1 MKIISHLFSC
11 IITIQHKAI
20 IIFVGIKNY
29 DCIIK
34 KMADI
39 LQITEDIPVDDS
51 IYEYEYREYNPITGT
66 DLNRGSIVITIESQD
81 IYTHPAESYLIVEGE
96 LIKGLRGVGGVLVRY
111 ADADLATLIN
121 NGIMYLFSDVRFH
134 LASHE
139 IEVVQNPGHASV
151 MLGMLKY
158 PDDFNKSQGLN
169 QLWAPDIKKGTA
181 VLADNEGFKMRHEY
195 IIKSPN
201 PKGTFSFKIPLK
213 HFFGFCEDYK
223 KILYGMQQKLTLTRT
238 GDDNAIF
245 RADAADAAEIN
256 LKKISWFMPHVI
268 PSDAYRL
275 QLNKIIER
283 KEKIPVGYRMLQCD
297 NIPVPSGAPFTWR
310 LGVKSSPDI
319 PRFIIV
325 GFQTNKNNNQRA
337 NPAIFNHCQVR
348 NIYVTLNA
356 KRYPDID
363 YEENFLI
370 NKHSRFYGDAAT
382 FRKKF
387 FNMDEL
393 ISNPGINPVSYKDL
407 FPLFVFDVTKQS
419 EKLKTSVSD
428 IHIKASFN
436 GDNPPA
442 DTIAYAVIIS
452 DRLFHF
458 VSDGSKI
465 TNIV

>member
-1 MKIISHLFSC
+1 
-11 IITIQHKAI
+11 
-20 IIFVGIKNY
+20 
-29 DCIIK
+29 
-34 KMADI
+34 MADI

-51 IYEYEYREYNPITGT
+51 IYEYEYKEYNPIAGNAGE
-66 DLNRGSIVITIESQD
+66 LNRGSIVIVIEAQD
-81 IYTHPAESYLIVEGE
+81 IYTHPAESYLIVEGQLKRINNNE
-96 LIKGLRGVGGVLVRY
+96 RY
-111 ADADLATLIN
+111 VEDDKVALIN
-121 NGIMYLFSDVRFH
+121 NGIMYLFSDVRYH

-139 IEVVQNPGHASV
+139 IKVLQNPGHATT

-169 QLWAPDIKKGTA
+169 QGWAPDLKVGTSNPD
-181 VLADNEGFKMRHEY
+181 DNDGFKMRYEH
-195 IIKSPN
+195 IIKSPVGN
-201 PKGTFSFKIPLK
+201 INKGKFSFKIPLK
-213 HFFGFCEDYK
+213 HFLGFCEDYK
-223 KILYGMQQKLTLTRT
+223 KVIYGMQQRLTLTRT
-238 GDDNAIF
+238 GDNNAIF
-245 RADAADAAEIN
+245 KGQNAANNALVLDGQVEIN
-256 LKKISWFMPHVI
+256 KISWFMPHVI

-297 NIPVPSGAPFTWR
+297 NIPVPQGAPFTWR

-325 GFQTNKNNNQRA
+325 GFQTNKNNNQET
-337 NPAIFNHCQVR
+337 NPAIFDNCNVR

-370 NKHSRFYGDAAT
+370 NKCNRTYGDAAT

-387 FNMDEL
+387 YNMDEL
-393 ISNPGINPVSYKDL
+393 LSNPGINPTNYKNL
-407 FPLFVFDVTKQS
+407 FPLFVFDVSKQS

-428 IHIKASFN
+428 IHIKASFDLN
-436 GDNPPA
+436 AVGAANPPA
-442 DTIAYAVIIS
+442 GTIAYAVIIS

>member
-1 MKIISHLFSC
+1 
-11 IITIQHKAI
+11 
-20 IIFVGIKNY
+20 
-29 DCIIK
+29 
-34 KMADI
+34 MADI

-51 IYEYEYREYNPITGT
+51 IYEYEYKEYNPIAGNMG
-66 DLNRGSIVITIESQD
+66 DLNRGSIVIVIEAQD

-96 LIKGLRGVGGVLVRY
+96 LIKAAGGNYV
-111 ADADLATLIN
+111 DEDTISLIN
-121 NGIMYLFSDVRFH
+121 NGIMYLFSDVRYH

-139 IEVVQNPGHASV
+139 IEVLQNPGHATA

-169 QLWAPDIKKGTA
+169 QGWAPDSNTGEA
-181 VLADNEGFKMRHEY
+181 VFDNNAADYNEGFNKRHKY
-195 IIKSPN
+195 IIKSIN
-201 PKGTFSFKIPLK
+201 DAGEKGSFSFKIPLK
-213 HFFGFCEDYK
+213 HFLGFCEDYK
-223 KILYGMQQKLTLTRT
+223 KIIYGMQQRLTLTRT
-238 GDDNAIF
+238 GDNNAILKGTKTVNNNVV
-245 RADAADAAEIN
+245 AIDEGKVNI
-256 LKKISWFMPHVI
+256 KKISWLMPHVI

-297 NIPVPSGAPFTWR
+297 NIPVPPGAPFTWR

-325 GFQTNKNNNQRA
+325 GFQTNKNNTQIT
-337 NPAIFNHCQVR
+337 NPAIFNHCNVR

-370 NKHSRFYGDAAT
+370 NKFSRVYGDAAT

-393 ISNPGINPVSYKDL
+393 ISNPGIEPINYKNL
-407 FPLFVFDVTKQS
+407 FPLYVFDVSKQS

-428 IHIKASFN
+428 IHIKASFSPDAAGN
-436 GDNPPA
+436 ANPPNG
-442 DTIAYAVIIS
+442 TIAYSVIIS

>member
-1 MKIISHLFSC
+1 
-11 IITIQHKAI
+11 
-20 IIFVGIKNY
+20 
-29 DCIIK
+29 
-34 KMADI
+34 MADI

-51 IYEYEYREYNPITGT
+51 IYEYEYKEYNPIVGT
-66 DLNRGSIVITIESQD
+66 DLNRGSIVLTIESQD
-81 IYTHPAESYLIVEGE
+81 IYTHPAESFLVIDGE
-96 LIKGLRGVGGVLVRY
+96 LRKKDRDGAGAVQYYG
-111 ADADLATLIN
+111 DADIVSLIN
-121 NGIMYLFSDVRFH
+121 NGLMYLFSDVRYH

-139 IEVVQNPGHASV
+139 KEVLQNPGHATT

-158 PDDFNKSQGLN
+158 PDDFTKSQGLN
-169 QLWAPDIKKGTA
+169 QLWLPDTNSDAEIINN
-181 VLADNEGFKMRHEY
+181 LGFKKRHQHIIMR
-195 IIKSPN
+195 SN

-213 HFFGFCEDYK
+213 HFLGFCEDYR
-223 KILYGMQQKLTLTRT
+223 KILYGMQQRLTLTRI
-238 GDDNAIF
+238 GNDNAIF
-245 RADAADAAEIN
+245 RAGGDEGEVYID
-256 LKKISWFMPHVI
+256 KIRWFMPHVI

-275 QLNKIIER
+275 QLDKIIEK

-297 NIPVPSGAPFTWR
+297 STQVPNGNTTFTWR

-325 GFQTNKNNNQRA
+325 GFQTNKNNDQQT
-337 NPAIFNHCQVR
+337 NPALFNHCRVR

-356 KRYPDID
+356 KRYPDTD
-363 YEENFLI
+363 YDNDFVK
-370 NKHSRFYGDAAT
+370 NQYSRIYGDASL

-393 ISNPGINPVSYKDL
+393 VSNSGIEPINFKDL
-407 FPLFVFDVTKQS
+407 FPLYVFDVTKQS

-428 IHIKASFN
+428 IHIKAFFN
-436 GDNPPA
+436 NPGVA
-442 DTIAYAVIIS
+442 NDTMAYAVIIS

>member
-1 MKIISHLFSC
+1 
-11 IITIQHKAI
+11 
-20 IIFVGIKNY
+20 
-29 DCIIK
+29 
-34 KMADI
+34 MADI

-51 IYEYEYREYNPITGT
+51 IYEYEYKEYNPIAGT
-66 DLNRGSIVITIESQD
+66 NFNRGSIVITIESQD
-81 IYTHPAESYLIVEGE
+81 IYTHPAESFLIIEGR
-96 LIKGLRGVGGVLVRY
+96 LIKLAVGPGG
-111 ADADLATLIN
+111 ADIPYDEDAVISLIN
-121 NGIMYLFSDVRFH
+121 NGLMYLFSDVRYH

-139 IEVVQNPGHASV
+139 IEVLQNPGYATT

-169 QLWAPDIKKGTA
+169 QLWLPDTPIDDNNIA
-181 VLADNEGFKMRHEY
+181 NMDNEGFKKRENY
-195 IIKSPN
+195 IINDSN
-201 PKGTFSFKIPLK
+201 PRGTFSFKIPLK
-213 HFFGFCEDYK
+213 HFLGFCEDYK
-223 KILYGMQQKLTLTRT
+223 KVLYGMQQRLTLTRS
-238 GDDNAIF
+238 GNIQDSIF
-245 RADAADAAEIN
+245 RANAADEGRI
-256 LKKISWFMPHVI
+256 LIDKISWFMPHVI

-275 QLNKIIER
+275 QLDKIIER

-297 NIPVPSGAPFTWR
+297 STQVPQNIKPFSWR

-319 PRFIIV
+319 PRFIII
-325 GFQTNKNNNQRA
+325 GFQSGKNNRQTR
-337 NPAIFNHCQVR
+337 NPAIFDNLFVR

-356 KRYPDID
+356 KRYPDTD
-363 YEENFLI
+363 YENDFTT
-370 NKHSRFYGDAAT
+370 NKYSRIYGDAAL

-393 ISNPGINPVSYKDL
+393 ISNPGINPYNYKHIY
-407 FPLFVFDVTKQS
+407 PLYLFDVSKQS

-428 IHIKASFN
+428 IHIKASF
-436 GDNPPA
+436 GDVPGGADNPPA

>member
-1 MKIISHLFSC
+1 
-11 IITIQHKAI
+11 
-20 IIFVGIKNY
+20 
-29 DCIIK
+29 
-34 KMADI
+34 MADI

-51 IYEYEYREYNPITGT
+51 IYEYEYKEYNPIAGNAG
-66 DLNRGSIVITIESQD
+66 DLNRGSIVIVIEAQD
-81 IYTHPAESYLIVEGE
+81 IYTHPAESFLIVDGRLTLKENRNNPPDGNDPKA
-96 LIKGLRGVGGVLVRY
+96 LI
-111 ADADLATLIN
+111 DTETTTLIN
-121 NGIMYLFSDVRFH
+121 NGIMYLFSDVRYH

-139 IEVVQNPGHASV
+139 IEVLQNPGHAST

-169 QLWAPDIKKGTA
+169 QLWVPDVSID
-181 VLADNEGFKMRHEY
+181 DNNVAEKTNNKGFKKRFEY
-195 IIKSPN
+195 IVSKVN

-213 HFFGFCEDYK
+213 HFLGFCEDYK
-223 KILYGMQQKLTLTRT
+223 KIIYGMQQRLTLTRT
-238 GDDNAIF
+238 GNNDAIF
-245 RADAADAAEIN
+245 RTAAVDECNIN
-256 LKKISWFMPHVI
+256 IEKIRWFMPHVI

-297 NIPVPSGAPFTWR
+297 NAPVPPENRTFTWR

-325 GFQTNKNNNQRA
+325 GFQTNKLNDQTK
-337 NPAIFNHCQVR
+337 NPAIFDHCEVR

-356 KRYPDID
+356 KRNPDTD
-363 YEENFLI
+363 YENSFVA
-370 NKHSRFYGDAAT
+370 NHYSRIYGDAAT

-387 FNMDEL
+387 YNMDEL
-393 ISNPGINPVSYKDL
+393 ISNPGINPTDYKDL

-436 GDNPPA
+436 ENTPNN
-442 DTIAYAVIIS
+442 TIAYAVIIS

>member
-1 MKIISHLFSC
+1 
-11 IITIQHKAI
+11 
-20 IIFVGIKNY
+20 
-29 DCIIK
+29 
-34 KMADI
+34 MADI

-51 IYEYEYREYNPITGT
+51 IYEYEYKEYNPIVGT
-66 DLNRGSIVITIESQD
+66 DLNRGSIVLTIESQD
-81 IYTHPAESYLIVEGE
+81 IYTHPAESFLVIEGR
-96 LIKGLRGVGGVLVRY
+96 LIKRDRDGAGRIQNY
-111 ADADLATLIN
+111 ANADIITLIN
-121 NGIMYLFSDVRFH
+121 NGMMYLFSDIRFH

-139 IEVVQNPGHASV
+139 IEVLQNPGQATT

-169 QLWAPDIKKGTA
+169 QLWLPDTLIA
-181 VLADNEGFKMRHEY
+181 NNEVANNADNKGFKKRHEY
-195 IIKSPN
+195 IIMTPA
-201 PKGTFSFKIPLK
+201 PKGSFSFKIPLK
-213 HFFGFCEDYK
+213 HFLGFCEDYK

-238 GDDNAIF
+238 GDNNAIF
-245 RADAADAAEIN
+245 RTNAVDVGEVNITG
-256 LKKISWFMPHVI
+256 IRWFMPHVI

-275 QLNKIIER
+275 QLDKIIEK

-297 NIPVPSGAPFTWR
+297 STQVTTNIKEFTWR

-325 GFQTNKNNNQRA
+325 GFQTNKNNHQET
-337 NPAIFNHCQVR
+337 NPAIFNHLFVR

-363 YEENFLI
+363 YNNSIKTNQF
-370 NKHSRFYGDAAT
+370 SRIYGDAT
-382 FRKKF
+382 LFRKKF

-393 ISNPGINPVSYKDL
+393 ISNSGINPLDYREL
-407 FPLFVFDVTKQS
+407 FPLYLFDVSKQS

-428 IHIKASFN
+428 IHIKASFDSDPA
-436 GDNPPA
+436 GVDNPPA
-442 DTIAYAVIIS
+442 DTMAYAVIIS

>member
-1 MKIISHLFSC
+1 
-11 IITIQHKAI
+11 
-20 IIFVGIKNY
+20 
-29 DCIIK
+29 
-34 KMADI
+34 MADI
-39 LQITEDIPVDDS
+39 LHITEDIPVDDS
-51 IYEYEYREYNPITGT
+51 IYEYEYKEYNPITGT

-81 IYTHPAESYLIVEGE
+81 IYTHPAESYLNIEGQL
-96 LIKGLRGVGGVLVRY
+96 LIR
-111 ADADLATLIN
+111 ANDAPYVNGDKVALIN
-121 NGIMYLFSDVRFH
+121 NSIMYLFSDVRYH

-139 IEVVQNPGHASV
+139 IEVLQNPGYASA

-169 QLWAPDIKKGTA
+169 QGWAPDAEEGTPIQGNDGFIKRR
-181 VLADNEGFKMRHEY
+181 NY
-195 IIKSPN
+195 IIN
-201 PKGTFSFKIPLK
+201 MVEGAGNKGKFNFRIPLK
-213 HFFGFCEDYK
+213 HFLGFCEDYK
-223 KILYGMQQKLTLTRT
+223 KILYGMQQRLTLTRT
-238 GDDNAIF
+238 GDNNAILKGQN
-245 RADAADAAEIN
+245 AANNAVVGDGRVKIN
-256 LKKISWFMPHVI
+256 KISWFMPHVI

-297 NIPVPSGAPFTWR
+297 NIPVPQGAPFTWR

-325 GFQTNKNNNQRA
+325 GFQTDKNNNQER
-337 NPAIFNHCQVR
+337 NPAIFDHCNVR

-363 YEENFLI
+363 YEEDFLI
-370 NKHSRFYGDAAT
+370 NKFSRVYGDAAT

-387 FNMDEL
+387 YNMDEL
-393 ISNPGINPVSYKDL
+393 LSNSGINPINYKKL
-407 FPLFVFDVTKQS
+407 FPLFVFDVSKQS

-436 GDNPPA
+436 LDAAGAANPPA
-442 DTIAYAVIIS
+442 GTIAYAVIIS

>member
-1 MKIISHLFSC
+1 
-11 IITIQHKAI
+11 
-20 IIFVGIKNY
+20 
-29 DCIIK
+29 
-34 KMADI
+34 MADI

-51 IYEYEYREYNPITGT
+51 IYEYEYKEYNPIVGT
-66 DLNRGSIVITIESQD
+66 DLNRGSIVLTIESQD
-81 IYTHPAESYLIVEGE
+81 IYTHPAESFLIIEGN
-96 LIKGLRGVGGVLVRY
+96 LRKRARDNNGRIQYY
-111 ADADLATLIN
+111 ADADEVTLIN
-121 NGIMYLFSDVRFH
+121 NAMMYLFSDVRYH

-139 IEVVQNPGHASV
+139 IEVLQNPGQATT
-151 MLGMLKY
+151 MLGLLKY

-169 QLWAPDIKKGTA
+169 QLWVKDENTGSANNDDNNAGYNRGFDI
-181 VLADNEGFKMRHEY
+181 RHKH
-195 IIKSPN
+195 IIKGST
-201 PKGTFSFKIPLK
+201 PKGSFSFKIPLK
-213 HFFGFCEDYK
+213 HFLGFCEDYK
-223 KILYGMQQKLTLTRT
+223 KILYGMQQRLTLTRINT
-238 GDDNAIF
+238 DNPIH
-245 RADAADAAEIN
+245 RANAADVAELFIE
-256 LKKISWFMPHVI
+256 KISWFMPHVI

-275 QLNKIIER
+275 QLDKIIEK

-297 NIPVPSGAPFTWR
+297 STQVAQGNNTFTWR

-325 GFQTNKNNNQRA
+325 GFQSSKNINQTT
-337 NPAIFNHCQVR
+337 NPALFDNLYIR

-356 KRYPDID
+356 KRYPDTD
-363 YEENFLI
+363 YNNDFVV
-370 NKHSRFYGDAAT
+370 NNYSRIYGDAAL

-393 ISNPGINPVSYKDL
+393 VSNPGINPIDYKKI
-407 FPLFVFDVTKQS
+407 FPLYVFDVTKQS

-428 IHIKASFN
+428 IHIKAFFN
-436 GDNPPA
+436 PHPNPAGANPAPSNPPD